1 MEKLTHNSIQR
12 KTRSIWNLIRIR
24 RVHFFPQNAAPLT
37 TVSSFNTESPL
48 KACFMYG
55 IFIFFY
61 APINADAP
69 IINAVDGILL
79 RLTK

>member
-1 MEKLTHNSIQR
+1 MEKLTHHSIQK
-12 KTRSIWNLIRIR
+12 KTRSGKILSCVRH
-24 RVHFFPQNAAPLT
+24 VHFCPQNAAPQT
-37 TVSSFNTESPL
+37 CVSSFNTESLL